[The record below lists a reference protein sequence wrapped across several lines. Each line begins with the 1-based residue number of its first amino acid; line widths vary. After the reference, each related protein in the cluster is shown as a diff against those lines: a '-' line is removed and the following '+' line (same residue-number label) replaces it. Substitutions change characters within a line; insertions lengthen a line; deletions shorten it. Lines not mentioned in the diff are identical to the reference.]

1 MGILDDFTQR
11 AIVHSA
17 SLDWLASP
25 MPGVERR
32 PLDRVGGEVAR
43 ATSIV
48 RYAKGSKFSPHVHTG
63 GEEFVVLDGVFQDE
77 SGDFPIGSYVRNPP
91 QSSHTPRSDNGC
103 IIFVKLWQFQP
114 ENRTHVRL
122 QMNKMSAIPSQT
134 VGVSITPLYQDK
146 HEEVSVYYFEPNT
159 KMSLS
164 VPEGA
169 EVLVLAGELQAQND
183 LLQKHSWMRLPL
195 GDTLTVTAKS
205 NGAKVWLKTGNLS
218 DVNNQIK
225 RIQAAS

>member
-25 MPGVERR
+25 MPGVERK

-48 RYAKGSKFSPHVHTG
+48 RYAQGSEFSPHVHTG

>member
-1 MGILDDFTQR
+1 MEIFDDFNQR
-11 AIVHSA
+11 AVVHSA

-43 ATSIV
+43 ATTIV

-63 GEEFVVLDGVFQDE
+63 GEEFVVLEGIFQDE
-77 SGDFPIGSYVRNPP
+77 SGDYPIGSYIRNPP
-91 QSSHTPRSDNGC
+91 QSGHTPRSDNGC

-114 ENRTHVRL
+114 EDRTHVCL
-122 QMNKMSAIPSQT
+122 QMDKMSAIPSRT
-134 VGVSITPLYQDK
+134 VGVSITPLYKDK
-146 HEEVSVYYFEPNT
+146 HEEVSVYYFEPNA
-159 KMSLS
+159 KINLS

-169 EVLVLAGELQAQND
+169 EILVLAGELQAQDD

-195 GDTLTVTAKS
+195 DDTLAVAAKS
-205 NGAKVWLKTGNLS
+205 NGAKVWVKTGNLP
-218 DVNNQIK
+218 DVSNQIK
-225 RIQAAS
+225 RVQAAS